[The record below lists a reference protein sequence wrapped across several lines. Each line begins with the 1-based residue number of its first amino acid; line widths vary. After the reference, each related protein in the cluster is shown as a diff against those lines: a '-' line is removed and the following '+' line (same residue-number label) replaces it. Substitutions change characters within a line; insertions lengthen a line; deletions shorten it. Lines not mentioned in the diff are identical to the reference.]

1 MIIQDSLLWKVL
13 RTGVRLF
20 EEGVVIMANSFN
32 EMTAAVDRVAD
43 SVRAVADAIANPA
56 VDNNDQAV
64 IDDLTSRLNSA
75 ADALDAATSAENA
88 EDAGSAGLG
97 RVGTTGTTTSTDV
110 GGSTNDT
117 STPNPALVE
126 ESTSPMGGDVA

>member
-1 MIIQDSLLWKVL
+1 MTIQDSLLYRVL

-32 EMTAAVDRVAD
+32 EMTAAVDRVAA
-43 SVRAVADAIANPA
+43 SVRSVADAIANPA

-88 EDAGSAGLG
+88 EDAGSAGATSG
-97 RVGTTGTTTSTDV
+97 TSTTGTPTA
-110 GGSTNDT
+110 
-117 STPNPALVE
+117 TPNPAPVE
-126 ESTSPMGGDVA
+126 ESTSPMGGDVV